1 MNRRALAGSGLAL
14 VVMLLCGAAHA
25 LDAIV
30 EKKVFTLRSFTTVSG
45 QTLNDVKVGY
55 ETYGRL
61 SAAKDNAIFIPHM
74 FLGTSHAAGKYAPDD
89 PAPGYW
95 DAIIGPG
102 RPIDTDKYF
111 VVSADALANTNARDQ
126 HVVTTGPAS
135 IDPAT
140 GRPYGT
146 SFPMIALRDSVN
158 LHKALLDHLGVR
170 KLQAVAGWSMGAMQA
185 FDWAAAY
192 PDVVQR
198 LIAVG
203 GSAQADGYAIG
214 WLGIWAKPVLLDPAF
229 MDGNYYPGAG
239 PVSGLTAAVETVV
252 QTVGHY
258 QWVDSAFGRKWAHDG
273 KDPATHRDNPYLWE
287 AQRHEIAVG
296 LAPIIDANSYLLT
309 LRAIANFTVGQA
321 STVEEGLKRVRAPT
335 LVIGVPTDG
344 IVVEPTLKRDVEILQ
359 RNRVRARYLSLEGPM
374 GHLEGQ
380 FGIGRIG
387 DAVRQFLQQ

>member
-1 MNRRALAGSGLAL
+1 M
-14 VVMLLCGAAHA
+14 
-25 LDAIV
+25 
-30 EKKVFTLRSFTTVSG
+30 
-45 QTLNDVKVGY
+45 KVGY

-185 FDWAAAY
+185 FDWAAA
-192 PDVVQR
+192 
-198 LIAVG
+198 
-203 GSAQADGYAIG
+203 
-214 WLGIWAKPVLLDPAF
+214 
-229 MDGNYYPGAG
+229 
-239 PVSGLTAAVETVV
+239 
-252 QTVGHY
+252 
-258 QWVDSAFGRKWAHDG
+258 
-273 KDPATHRDNPYLWE
+273 
-287 AQRHEIAVG
+287 
-296 LAPIIDANSYLLT
+296 
-309 LRAIANFTVGQA
+309 
-321 STVEEGLKRVRAPT
+321 
-335 LVIGVPTDG
+335 
-344 IVVEPTLKRDVEILQ
+344 
-359 RNRVRARYLSLEGPM
+359 
-374 GHLEGQ
+374 
-380 FGIGRIG
+380 
-387 DAVRQFLQQ
+387 